1 MLSSVSLIT
10 DCKRLQKLSAMSV
23 NFSQPFSFARE
34 HPEAHQIPAVGNY
47 GKAAQNAPEVHED
60 IGREELNMEYK

>member
-1 MLSSVSLIT
+1 
-10 DCKRLQKLSAMSV
+10 MSV

-34 HPEAHQIPAVGNY
+34 HLETHQIPAVGNY
-47 GKAAQNAPEVHED
+47 GKPAQNAQEVHED

>member
-1 MLSSVSLIT
+1 
-10 DCKRLQKLSAMSV
+10 MSV

-47 GKAAQNAPEVHED
+47 GKAAQNAPEIHED